1 MYMTAVLNK
10 KVVRQILRVPMSSRR
25 DITIEQHETDAF
37 PGSHTLTAV
46 EALTSAVRKR
56 ILSGEFRPGEF
67 LRDAKMCEEHST
79 SRHTFRTAAQALVNE
94 GLLRQ
99 IPNRGFVL
107 PEFGP
112 DDIVDITRMRGAIE
126 GEAVRMIVLT
136 GLIPQQA
143 LDAVKVMRTSKL
155 SSDKSILVAA
165 DRDFH
170 RSIIDASGSVRLR
183 RMYAT
188 LESEIELLL
197 VQRQDFYSEP
207 GEMAEEHERLIHSLR
222 GRHYERAR
230 AAFEEHWTDL
240 QTKLLQDTFP
250 TLR

>member
-1 MYMTAVLNK
+1 
-10 KVVRQILRVPMSSRR
+10 MSSRR
-25 DITIEQHETDAF
+25 DTTIEQHEMDAF
-37 PGSHTLTAV
+37 PGAQTLTAV
-46 EALTSAVRKR
+46 EALSSAVRKR

-126 GEAVRMIVLT
+126 GEAVRIIVLT

-155 SSDKSILVAA
+155 SSDKSTLVAA

-170 RSIIDASGSVRLR
+170 RSIIDSSASVRLR

-197 VQRQDFYSEP
+197 VQRQIFIASQGRWRRNTSGSSIVCAIATTRKQELHSKSTGP
-207 GEMAEEHERLIHSLR
+207 TCRLSCC
-222 GRHYERAR
+222 
-230 AAFEEHWTDL
+230 
-240 QTKLLQDTFP
+240 K
-250 TLR
+250 TLTHVAMKKTVR